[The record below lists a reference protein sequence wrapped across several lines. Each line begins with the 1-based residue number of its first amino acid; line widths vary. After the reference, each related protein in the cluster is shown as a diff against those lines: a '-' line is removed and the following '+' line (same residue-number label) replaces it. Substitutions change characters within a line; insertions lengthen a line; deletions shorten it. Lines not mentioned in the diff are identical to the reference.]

1 MSEPIQTGVRVYVDL
16 GNSVGNAQNF
26 AKVISQVGKTA
37 TSASAEFKKS
47 AQEIS
52 ANARSISDA
61 MGMNKPSQLAKS
73 ALEASRASLE
83 AAKSLGMLGA
93 SARNTEVQIKSLTS
107 ATEKYVAVSSKLGMQ
122 TKAVGM
128 QAQALMDYTA
138 AWNKLSEI
146 GMKRMAGS
154 EWAAKLSTASTPT
167 NLPILPKAEGESQVS
182 LLSRLKAGWM
192 GIAGAVVAAKAALS
206 SVKGF
211 ISLADEYSGLIARTK
226 LVSGTQKEL
235 KTAMDATYQIA
246 LNTRAPLKEVTQLYY
261 RMSVAMAGAGKSQQ
275 ETIAMTDLV
284 TKSLKISGASS
295 TETAA
300 ALQQF
305 SQAMQAGVLNGDEF
319 RSVMEN
325 MPRLVTALTTS
336 LGVDIATLREWSSQG
351 KLTFEV
357 ITNALASQQEA
368 IDRDFKKIPITVE
381 GALTNLR
388 TAAAKWLGDAD
399 QAAQGSKKF
408 ADAINSLALN
418 FNTLV
423 EPLANIGSSLLEL
436 GSKITPLVVK
446 GFDNIKTAASS
457 LKTELDAIDEGF
469 SNKINKD
476 LVKFQQMAQ
485 GKWALPEPTPGMGP
499 VGPQL
504 PQGRDEYFSGRAK
517 AAAKQAED
525 DKALLKAQEQAQKVL
540 EANIRQR
547 IETERQAAELFKAQA
562 ETRIKALEAERDQM
576 ESNFKL
582 ELDSA
587 VTFQQ
592 KETINANLVKARQDS
607 LRKEYEIK
615 QDIFRMQDMSLNAIF
630 DAYSEELAKAKELG
644 LKDEE
649 IIALKTT
656 LLGLQNEAKL
666 LNETSA
672 QQQIDLNEQLRKASE
687 QAIESKNKEK
697 QVTNDV
703 VLEYQKELDL
713 FLKLSAAKA
722 AGATTEQLGVMK
734 SVYERTQGLEG
745 SISKEQLANLQ
756 QYLISIEALKS
767 ATGELAGKEK
777 DVREE
782 ALRMLEVM
790 NSNLEYAQEVAKGL
804 TEAFDSVGAAIGGMA
819 VAMAEYGKQQVAIE
833 VQKQEEIKKA
843 AGDPGKIAQ
852 AEMEASQKSA
862 KAQIKSYGDIT
873 QAAQGFFKKGTAGY
887 QAMGTAVKVFRAFE
901 MAQSVMSAMKQI
913 DQMGGLLT
921 AFTAS
926 LTQMGILSDA
936 NAAKEATNSTINAQ
950 RKAIEGA
957 ANQGSSGDPY
967 SAFARVAAWVALM
980 AGLGIAISGGAS
992 AAPTMT
998 GKDYAK
1004 QQEEAFSASLGSTV
1018 LGGAEASES
1027 IQNSLDILVENSTAD
1042 LDYSRGL
1049 RKAFEDLA
1057 AAMTGLAA
1065 AVAASF
1071 KVNLSGLNLGKT
1083 TKYNYESSF
1092 GIAKEISNVDPIMNF
1107 LAKAIFGSTK
1117 VKRELAGQGIEL
1129 LGQNLGKIL
1138 EKGIV
1143 KGTQYADIL
1152 VTTKKSAFFGLISST
1167 KQTIETITSQIPKP
1181 INDAL
1186 VKVFQ
1191 GVKDTLIK
1199 AAGNLGVGGTS
1210 FEEALGKSRINL
1222 GRIPFGSDAKKNAE
1236 LLNKAI
1242 NKYADLTAMKMIPA
1256 YKDSQQVGEGYLET
1270 LTRVANAITNGT
1282 SKLAQF
1288 NIRAISYNQVMNKK
1302 GDIEKQIVIQSV
1314 LASNATSDLKDVI
1327 AGLPGT
1333 ADDAIAALDN
1343 LFQIRDLFN
1352 STGQASVKLSDG
1364 LILAS
1369 GGIDKLKTNLQTY
1382 FDRFFTDS
1390 EKLASNTN
1398 TLSGKFAQLGLTMP
1412 SISES
1417 FDTATGKVVTAKEG
1431 YRAFVESLKNDT
1443 SEAGVKLYSF
1453 ALDMAGTFAD
1463 AVDLNMTVLQNSID
1477 SQIQYYRLLGN
1488 TEKATTLERQK
1499 ALLSLTGAD
1508 RNLAIAMY
1516 ALSDAT
1522 DAAKKATDNQIAVY
1536 KLLGDTEKVTS
1547 LERAKALSTMTQAD
1561 KATAQSLYDL
1571 EDALNAAKKAT
1582 DNQIAV
1588 YKLLGDTEKVISLER
1603 KKALSTMSDADK
1615 AMAQTLYDLEDALDA
1630 AKNATDNQIAV
1641 YKLLG
1646 DTEKVTSLERT
1657 KALLVM
1663 SDAAKAM
1670 AQTLYDLE
1678 DALLIAKN
1686 ATDNQIAV
1694 YKLLGDTEKVTS
1706 LERAKAL
1713 STMTDA
1719 DKAMAQTLYDLEDAL
1734 LIAKNA
1740 TDNQIAVYKLLGDT
1754 ETVISLERQKALS
1767 AMSDADK
1774 AMAQTLYDLEDAVNT
1789 INESTNNQIA
1799 IYKLLGEQDPAAKE
1813 RALALER
1820 EKAMAGMDASTRQ
1833 FTIVVNNLTD
1843 ANTALSESSSAL
1855 QTAYDNLTNMRDAFV
1870 NLGQGIRDYY
1880 NELTGA
1886 QSPNLTPEARY
1897 TAAKTAFTEV
1907 SALAAQGIQSALGDL
1922 PTVAK
1927 EFLAVSRE
1935 FNASGPTYQAD
1946 FASVLTALQ
1955 SGMSAA
1961 DRQIEIMNKQ
1971 LAEAEKSNAN
1981 LLKVDAS
1988 TSTVNSSITALQVA
2002 IAGFN
2007 TSLVNYNTAT
2017 QSAVAEAIR
2026 QASAGSAASGVVA
2039 GAGPQADAAKAA
2051 ADAAAAQAAADA
2063 KAKADA
2069 AKATADAAAA
2079 QAAADA
2085 KAKADAAKAAA
2096 DADAKAKAD
2105 AAKAAAD
2112 AAAAA
2117 AAAQAEKQRQA
2128 AIAAAAAAAAEAER
2142 QRREAAEAAAA
2153 AMAAAEAERQRQ
2165 AAAAAAAAEAE
2176 RQRQAAA
2183 EAERQRQAAAAAERI
2198 ATAKGYS
2205 SSIATYIRT
2214 RNFDSAKI
2222 IRDRATA
2229 AGYAVVQTK
2238 GAGTAKRS
2246 DDVYTVDGYAKGGY
2260 ATPGMALVGEQ
2271 GPELVNFASPG
2282 QVYTAG
2288 QTQNIL
2294 SAGSDNQKKQTEAA
2308 EQQVAELQA
2317 LVKIQQTA
2325 SIEMIRELKA
2335 LKAEMATL
2343 TRKAKLE
2350 AAS

>member
-1 MSEPIQTGVRVYVDL
+1 MTDQIQTGIRISVDL

-26 AKVISQVGKTA
+26 SKVISEVGKTA
-37 TSASAEFKKS
+37 TRASTEFKKS

-52 ANARSISDA
+52 ANARSIGAA
-61 MGMNKPSQLAKS
+61 MGTTKASELAKS
-73 ALEASRASLE
+73 ALEAS
-83 AAKSLGMLGA
+83 KSLGMLGA

-107 ATEKYVAVSSKLGMQ
+107 ATEKYVSVASKLGMQ
-122 TKAVGM
+122 TKAVT
-128 QAQALMDYTA
+128 DYTA

-154 EWAAKLSTASTPT
+154 EWAAKLSTASTST
-167 NLPILPKAEGESQVS
+167 SNLPILPKAEGESQVS

-351 KLTFEV
+351 KLTFDV

-368 IDRDFKKIPITVE
+368 IDRDFRKIPITVE

-423 EPLANIGSSLLEL
+423 EPLANIGSSLLEF

-547 IETERQAAELFKAQA
+547 IETERQAAELFRAQA

-592 KETINANLVKARQDS
+592 KEQINANLVKARQAS
-607 LRKEYEIK
+607 LRKEFSIK
-615 QDIFRMQDMSLNAIF
+615 QDILAVQGDVLDTSYA
-630 DAYSEELAKAKELG
+630 AYSEEIARAKELG
-644 LKDEE
+644 LKDQEL
-649 IIALKTT
+649 INLKTT
-656 LLGLQNEAKL
+656 KLGIENEVRL

-672 QQQIDLNEQLRKASE
+672 QQQIDLNEQLRRASE

-843 AGDPGKIAQ
+843 AGDPGKVAQ

-921 AFTAS
+921 AFTES

-936 NAAKEATNSTINAQ
+936 NTAKEIANSAAGASA
-950 RKAIEGA
+950 KAAEGA

-1004 QQEEAFSASLGSTV
+1004 QQQEAFAASLGSTV

-1027 IQNSLDILVENSTAD
+1027 IQNSLDLIAENSTAD
-1042 LDYSRGL
+1042 LDYSQGL
-1049 RKAFEDLA
+1049 LKAFEDLS

-1065 AVAASF
+1065 AVASSF
-1071 KVNLSGLNLGKT
+1071 RVNTSGLNLGQT
-1083 TKYNYESSF
+1083 TKYNFQDPGF
-1092 GIAKEISNVDPIMNF
+1092 GMLDDF
-1107 LAKAIFGSTK
+1107 LTKAIFGSTK
-1117 VKRELAGQGIEL
+1117 VTRELAGQGIEL
-1129 LGQNLGKIL
+1129 LGQNLGKII

-1167 KQTIETITSQIPKP
+1167 KQRIETVTSQLPKP
-1181 INDAL
+1181 INDAVVNVFTKLRDTL
-1186 VKVFQ
+1186 VKSADL
-1191 GVKDTLIK
+1191 VKM
-1199 AAGNLGVGGTS
+1199 GGDPL
-1210 FEEALGKSRINL
+1210 EEALGKSKINL

-1236 LLNKAI
+1236 LLNNAI
-1242 NKYADLTAMKMIPA
+1242 NRQADLLAKKLLPA
-1256 YKDSQQVGEGYLET
+1256 YRESQLVGEGYFET
-1270 LTRVANAITNGT
+1270 FNRVANAITNGT
-1282 SKLAQF
+1282 AKLSRF
-1288 NIRAISYNQVMNKK
+1288 NINAISYNQIMNKK

-1333 ADDAIAALDN
+1333 ADDAITAIEGLFDIQKLFAAV
-1343 LFQIRDLFN
+1343 
-1352 STGQASVKLSDG
+1352 GQAGVTLSNG
-1364 LILAS
+1364 LITAS
-1369 GGIDKLKTNLQTY
+1369 GGIDKLKTNLQGY
-1382 FDRFFTDS
+1382 FDRYFTDT
-1390 EKLASNTN
+1390 EKLGANTGI
-1398 TLSGKFAQLGLTMP
+1398 LSDKFKAFGVEMP
-1412 SISES
+1412 KFSATVDS
-1417 FDTATGKVVTAKEG
+1417 TTGKVTDAKENYKKFLNDLSKDTTDTG
-1431 YRAFVESLKNDT
+1431 RATYAKALSLYG
-1443 SEAGVKLYSF
+1443 E
-1453 ALDMAGTFAD
+1453 FAD
-1463 AVDLNMTVLQNSID
+1463 AAELSAKITEESVQKIKDAYTKTV
-1477 SQIQYYRLLGN
+1477 
-1488 TEKATTLERQK
+1488 
-1499 ALLSLTGAD
+1499 
-1508 RNLAIAMY
+1508 
-1516 ALSDAT
+1516 SD
-1522 DAAKKATDNQIAVY
+1522 QIAVY
-1536 KLLGDTEKVTS
+1536 KLLGE
-1547 LERAKALSTMTQAD
+1547 
-1561 KATAQSLYDL
+1561 
-1571 EDALNAAKKAT
+1571 
-1582 DNQIAV
+1582 I
-1588 YKLLGDTEKVISLER
+1588 
-1603 KKALSTMSDADK
+1603 
-1615 AMAQTLYDLEDALDA
+1615 
-1630 AKNATDNQIAV
+1630 
-1641 YKLLG
+1641 
-1646 DTEKVTSLERT
+1646 
-1657 KALLVM
+1657 
-1663 SDAAKAM
+1663 
-1670 AQTLYDLE
+1670 
-1678 DALLIAKN
+1678 
-1686 ATDNQIAV
+1686 
-1694 YKLLGDTEKVTS
+1694 
-1706 LERAKAL
+1706 
-1713 STMTDA
+1713 
-1719 DKAMAQTLYDLEDAL
+1719 
-1734 LIAKNA
+1734 
-1740 TDNQIAVYKLLGDT
+1740 
-1754 ETVISLERQKALS
+1754 
-1767 AMSDADK
+1767 
-1774 AMAQTLYDLEDAVNT
+1774 
-1789 INESTNNQIA
+1789 
-1799 IYKLLGEQDPAAKE
+1799 DPAAKE
-1813 RALALER
+1813 RALRLER
-1820 EKAMAGMDASTRQ
+1820 DLAMLGMDELTKKYTQ
-1833 FTIVVNNLTD
+1833 NVNALRDATD
-1843 ANTALSESSSAL
+1843 ALTAS
-1855 QTAYDNLTNMRDAFV
+1855 QTSMKTSYDNLVKVRDGFV
-1870 NLGQGIRDYY
+1870 NLVKGVQTYY
-1880 NELTGA
+1880 DKLTGA
-1886 QSPNLTPEARY
+1886 TAPQITPERAYQISRELFQ
-1897 TAAKTAFTEV
+1897 TTSAQAAKGNEQAL
-1907 SALAAQGIQSALGDL
+1907 SALPD
-1922 PTVAK
+1922 VAEQFRVASEK
-1927 EFLAVSRE
+1927 MF
-1935 FNASGPTYQAD
+1935 ASGPQYQTD
-1946 FASVLTALQ
+1946 FQAILDGLRNGIAGGNLQIELMNAQLAQAEQANKNLVTLDGSMQTVAGAIAALTKATTDYANATLKYSEAVAKAKPGETPTAPTFTAPVIPVTTPTTTTPTTPTTPTQ
-1955 SGMSAA
+1955 TAK
-1961 DRQIEIMNKQ
+1961 DRQNDAVLQQTKINAMYKELAGNMSTAARSQKQ
-1971 LAEAEKSNAN
+1971 QAIRDFWEDLRINHPW
-1981 LLKVDAS
+1981 LQW
-1988 TSTVNSSITALQVA
+1988 SITAGASTDVWSD
-2002 IAGFN
+2002 N
-2007 TSLVNYNTAT
+2007 RYSVTA
-2017 QSAVAEAIR
+2017 R
-2026 QASAGSAASGVVA
+2026 
-2039 GAGPQADAAKAA
+2039 
-2051 ADAAAAQAAADA
+2051 
-2063 KAKADA
+2063 
-2069 AKATADAAAA
+2069 
-2079 QAAADA
+2079 
-2085 KAKADAAKAAA
+2085 
-2096 DADAKAKAD
+2096 
-2105 AAKAAAD
+2105 
-2112 AAAAA
+2112 
-2117 AAAQAEKQRQA
+2117 
-2128 AIAAAAAAAAEAER
+2128 
-2142 QRREAAEAAAA
+2142 
-2153 AMAAAEAERQRQ
+2153 
-2165 AAAAAAAAEAE
+2165 
-2176 RQRQAAA
+2176 
-2183 EAERQRQAAAAAERI
+2183 
-2198 ATAKGYS
+2198 
-2205 SSIATYIRT
+2205 
-2214 RNFDSAKI
+2214 
-2222 IRDRATA
+2222 
-2229 AGYAVVQTK
+2229 
-2238 GAGTAKRS
+2238 
-2246 DDVYTVDGYAKGGY
+2246 YAKGGY
-2260 ATPGMALVGEQ
+2260 ASPGMALVGEQ

-2294 SAGSDNQKKQTEAA
+2294 SAGSDNQQKQTEAA

-2350 AAS
+2350 AAI